1 MKYRTNQGDML
12 DAICHRYYRGRP
24 RATEAVLKANPR
36 LAKVGALLPAGLFIE
51 LPDLGPAEKTPQVSL
66 WD

>member
-1 MKYRTNQGDML
+1 ML

>member
-1 MKYRTNQGDML
+1 ML
-12 DAICHRYYRGRP
+12 DAICHRYYSGRP

-36 LAKVGALLPAGLFIE
+36 LAKVGALLPAGLIIE
-51 LPDLGPAEKTPQVSL
+51 LPDLGPAEKAPQVSL